1 MKFNCKNRKNGCNIE
16 SDYSN
21 LVDHIKKCKYLQQND
36 LLKLAEEKQNE
47 VNMLK
52 KEIEDLNSNH
62 RQDKIQFANTLTNIG
77 KKAL

>member
-1 MKFNCKNRKNGCNIE
+1 
-16 SDYSN
+16 
-21 LVDHIKKCKYLQQND
+21 
-36 LLKLAEEKQNE
+36 
-47 VNMLK
+47 MLK